1 MVDQPPDGYS
11 TQRYLAAKRTV
22 DDRALN
28 ARVFEE
34 TVAFLSDCDPPA
46 EVVEVAAGIGTM
58 LERLL
63 ERDALPGEVE
73 YTMLDIDPANIAAAE
88 QRLTDCARSLGYV
101 VESRDG
107 QPEGS
112 FRDPAPSFGVTLS
125 RSDRRVQVRA
135 GTADA
140 FPFAAGTDRTWDLLI
155 AAAFLDIVPGSNRLE
170 TLFEMVPGGGY
181 YTPITF
187 DGASRFVPGV
197 DRLFDR
203 RLDRAAR
210 NPDRMGP
217 ATPPR
222 RRTSCSTFSSLSS
235 SRCWPT
241 HNSTT
246 PASASGSPTAATGS
260 VRAVCATS
268 HTISTRS
275 AASTSPE
282 LRQSTGVGTN
292 SECQHKLRISC
303 QHLSRGPVGQCGD
316 RDARIPN
323 GPETREHGDRV
334 GLPET
339 THGRRVAICTVRPS
353 DGCRL
358 PAVRAAPGQLLCR
371 RAAAR
376 IYYS

>member
-1 MVDQPPDGYS
+1 MVDPPPDSYS

-203 RLDRAAR
+203 RLERRWHAGMRTGDDPNDPRAGSRLPVRVAEAGGTVESVGGSSWVVR
-210 NPDRMGP
+210 PEPGPDGAGYP
-217 ATPPR
+217 AEEAY
-222 RRTSCSTFSSLSS
+222 FLFHVLQFVEQSLLAD
-235 SRCWPT
+235 PQ
-241 HNSTT
+241 
-246 PASASGSPTAATGS
+246 
-260 VRAVCATS
+260 
-268 HTISTRS
+268 
-275 AASTSPE
+275 
-282 LRQSTGVGTN
+282 L
-292 SECQHKLRISC
+292 
-303 QHLSRGPVGQCGD
+303 D
-316 RDARIPN
+316 D
-323 GPETREHGDRV
+323 DRV
-334 GLPET
+334 REWVTDRRNRVREGSLRYVA
-339 THGRRVAICTVRPS
+339 HNLDAFGRVDEP
-353 DGCRL
+353 
-358 PAVRAAPGQLLCR
+358 
-371 RAAAR
+371 
-376 IYYS
+376 